1 MIRAVRIGVG
11 ALAVL
16 TTTIGPAVATPM
28 TQPVGNS
35 TILGTTYDV
44 SVLGN
49 FFGSQS
55 FNQLRPTITFTS
67 LADATA
73 AGNTLKA
80 TFGSTYDW
88 NPFDGSVSGG
98 RIAYIVGPTSYDYVS
113 LCVTESGCS
122 ASSVNGP
129 LTLGRDDDN
138 SFTFIQFAATR
149 VAVPEPSTLMLFCAG
164 WAGAAAL
171 RRRKKAKQSA

>member
-1 MIRAVRIGVG
+1 MIKALRIGVG
-11 ALAVL
+11 AFVVL
-16 TTTIGPAVATPM
+16 TTALGPTIAAPM
-28 TQPVGNS
+28 TQLVGNS
-35 TILGTTYDV
+35 TIFGTSYDV
-44 SVLGN
+44 TVLGN

-73 AGNTLKA
+73 AGNILKA
-80 TFGSTYDW
+80 DFGSTYDW
-88 NPFDGSVSGG
+88 NPFDNSVSGG
-98 RIAYIVGPTSYDYVS
+98 RIAYTLGPASYDYVT

-129 LTLGRDDDN
+129 ITIGRDDDN

-149 VAVPEPSTLMLFCAG
+149 IAVPEPTTLTLFGASC
-164 WAGAAAL
+164 AGAAAL
-171 RRRKKAKQSA
+171 RRRKKAKQTA